1 MFMATSSHQSVAQQT
16 VVRKRRAFPLFAVG
30 AAFGAAFAFGGVAAT
45 TRYLGGN
52 EIGMVAGSIVMTL
65 AGLLALAP
73 ATRFGALLLIWNG
86 LGIGVALFTIGV
98 FSVGALMAFP
108 LVLIAIAM
116 SSWPR
121 AEGES
126 IASGPAIVAQV
137 GGFLLILILHGI
149 VTRLVA
155 DLLSVVGL
163 SW

>member
-1 MFMATSSHQSVAQQT
+1 
-16 VVRKRRAFPLFAVG
+16 
-30 AAFGAAFAFGGVAAT
+30 
-45 TRYLGGN
+45 
-52 EIGMVAGSIVMTL
+52 
-65 AGLLALAP
+65 
-73 ATRFGALLLIWNG
+73 
-86 LGIGVALFTIGV
+86 
-98 FSVGALMAFP
+98 
-108 LVLIAIAM
+108 VLIAIAM

-155 DLLSVVGL
+155 DLLSVVGP

>member
-1 MFMATSSHQSVAQQT
+1 MATSSHQSVAQQT

-30 AAFGAAFAFGGVAAT
+30 AEFGAALAFGGVAAA

-73 ATRFGALLLIWNG
+73 ATRFGALLLTWNG
-86 LGIGVALFTIGV
+86 LGIGVALFTIGI

-126 IASGPAIVAQV
+126 IASGPAIVALI
-137 GGFLLILILHGI
+137 GGFLLALLVYG
-149 VTRLVA
+149 VLTRMLA
-155 DLLSVVGL
+155 ELLRGVGL
-163 SW
+163 SGD